1 MKDKILAKL
10 KQVYSHLGL
19 GDAILSGQ
27 AESLAISGL
36 VTDENLDAVIEAQ
49 KAFLEG
55 LQKSNDSRVNEAV
68 KKAKEAA
75 KKEFEQAQKK
85 AAEEAEKKAKEAQEG
100 EVQEPQKKADDGEP
114 EWFKVFVESMKAEQK
129 AKADEYAGLKDS
141 LKKLQEDYE
150 GAKAQ
155 AKKQAREKFIL
166 DKAKELGVPQYR
178 IDEGFAFGDD
188 VDDASIEASL
198 TTIANNIKANMLPQ
212 DKRFRM
218 GDDVPS
224 RRRFQALQMRSCD
237 SLTIKSI

>member
-1 MKDKILAKL
+1 MKEKILAKL

-85 AAEEAEKKAKEAQEG
+85 AVEEAEKKAKEAQEG
-100 EVQEPQKKADDGEP
+100 EVQEPQKKADEGEP

-178 IDEGFAFGDD
+178 IDEGFAFSDD
-188 VDDASIEASL
+188 ADDASIEASL

-218 GDDVPS
+218 GDDAPS
-224 RRRFQALQMRSCD
+224 KEEISSIADALVR
-237 SLTIKSI
+237 